1 MDVNFEQTQ
10 KKPKKESV
18 SKRNIPLETILFE
31 KQSKVEKI
39 YCMIG
44 FTSLDVHIFNFKI
57 KEQNKTFITAGKIW
71 KVPRIMY
78 KMKKKLSPK
87 KWEP

>member
-1 MDVNFEQTQ
+1 
-10 KKPKKESV
+10 
-18 SKRNIPLETILFE
+18 
-31 KQSKVEKI
+31 
-39 YCMIG
+39 MIG
-44 FTSLDVHIFNFKI
+44 FTSLEVHIFNFKI

-87 KWEP
+87 NGNPN